1 MPQCQRFIFLS
12 GLTFV
17 AFASVA
23 PVSAQ
28 IVNPTAAA
36 FAASADHYAT
46 YSNGTPI
53 VDHYEMDFY
62 LSGASAPF
70 QTVSVGKPA
79 PDATGTIHV
88 SFASLF
94 STPLAAG
101 PTYDADI
108 AAVGIGGR
116 GTSSLS
122 PDLFAFTSCTVGVSQ
137 LNASVPAAGGTITE
151 YVTTNAGCGWT
162 ATSSAAW
169 LGVSSA
175 SGSGNGNVAVAAT
188 ANSTLTSRNGT
199 VNIGGQTVTVA
210 QSAACGY
217 TASPT
222 TVKLAASGAATGV
235 TITAPAGCS
244 WSATTNAA
252 WLLVAGGV
260 GSGNGTITL
269 SATANTT
276 AKARTTT
283 LSVGGKSVSVTEAA
297 SSKGRNH

>member
-1 MPQCQRFIFLS
+1 MPQCQRFVLLS

-17 AFASVA
+17 SFASVA

-36 FAASADHYAT
+36 FAASADHYAK

-62 LSGASAPF
+62 LRGASAPF
-70 QTVSVGKPA
+70 QTVSIGKPT
-79 PDATGTIHV
+79 PDATGTIYV
-88 SFASLF
+88 NFASLF
-94 STPLAAG
+94 ATPLTAG
-101 PTYDADI
+101 PTYDADV

-116 GTSSLS
+116 GTSALS
-122 PDLFAFTSCTVGVSQ
+122 PDLFAFTSCSVGVSQ
-137 LNASVPAAGGTITE
+137 LNASVPAAGGTFTE
-151 YVTTNAGCGWT
+151 NVTTNAGCGWT
-162 ATSSAAW
+162 ATSSTAW
-169 LGVSSA
+169 LAVSSGSG
-175 SGSGNGNVAVAAT
+175 SGSGNVAVTAA
-188 ANSTLTSRNGT
+188 ANSALTSRSGT

-210 QSAACGY
+210 QTAGCGY

-235 TITAPAGCS
+235 TITAPAGCN
-244 WSATTNAA
+244 WSATTSAA

-260 GSGNGTITL
+260 GSGSGTITL
-269 SATANTT
+269 SATPNTT

-283 LSVGGKSVSVTEAA
+283 LNVGGTSVSVTEAA
-297 SSKGRNH
+297 SKGKNR